1 MYFIKYK
8 EELLVRTLCN
18 LLTRKLLVYVYRPC
32 KIINRTLFTLR
43 SAVLRVCIPSSS
55 SLSSRNYSSH
65 DTQDSTFDS
74 SGAILMHL
82 CLDGQPGTI
91 LPVDTGEMMMGNT
104 DVLPV
109 RGLGLMRLL
118 DKYINAQ

>member
-8 EELLVRTLCN
+8 EELLVRTFCN
-18 LLTRKLLVYVYRPC
+18 LFTRKLLVYAYRPC
-32 KIINRTLFTLR
+32 KIINSTLYTLR
-43 SAVLRVCIPSSS
+43 SAVLRVCIPSNS

-65 DTQDSTFDS
+65 DTQGSTFDS

-82 CLDGQPGTI
+82 CLVGHPGTI
-91 LPVDTGEMMMGNT
+91 LPVDIEVMMGNT
-104 DVLPV
+104 DVLPL

>member
-18 LLTRKLLVYVYRPC
+18 LFTRKFLVYAYRPR
-32 KIINRTLFTLR
+32 KIINSTLFTLR

-55 SLSSRNYSSH
+55 SLSRRNYSLH

-74 SGAILMHL
+74 SRAILMHL
-82 CLDGQPGTI
+82 CLVGHPGTI
-91 LPVDTGEMMMGNT
+91 LPVDTGEVMMGNT